1 MSWVIHLFDTYILST
16 CFGSIAILGARDRFS
31 SEQQNPC
38 LHGSSY
44 SSGAGQSCLNLRLV
58 LLDGILRALC
68 APKSWPSFGLPCS
81 SHPVQGL
88 TFRSFLKLQLCY
100 LVFFDLLWWTQRS
113 WTSFLIAWCP
123 RKPDACKSFSPGH
136 VLCSTQ
142 LSWHSNPY
150 CANSQVKIC
159 VL

>member
-1 MSWVIHLFDTYILST
+1 MPSTWKSRWVDELSYSFIWYLYVEDLLWIN
-16 CFGSIAILGARDRFS
+16 CHPRSKIFS

-38 LHGSSY
+38 LHG
-44 SSGAGQSCLNLRLV
+44 APILVVADNPALTWDMSCLSTFWGL
-58 LLDGILRALC
+58 LC

-100 LVFFDLLWWTQRS
+100 LVFLDLLWWTQRS

-123 RKPDACKSFSPGH
+123 RKPDACKSFFLAMSF
-136 VLCSTQ
+136 VLP
-142 LSWHSNPY
+142 N
-150 CANSQVKIC
+150 
-159 VL
+159 